1 MSLSTRE
8 NQVQAREGMLIA
20 RETAVTEREARLL
33 ERESRIVVKEKWAAE
48 LHEREKLIHERE
60 RIIHDR
66 EQRLERLQLQR
77 DDKMDIETFNAKHGN
92 QSHWHRLTFSIRTI
106 SSITPSTTISGG
118 SARRIGGSTKS
129 SARCCRSAIGAR
141 WACICAA
148 IFWAMRRSRR
158 RRSSWSPAHATPLN
172 ITL

>member
-1 MSLSTRE
+1 MIFCLVNRSLHVGDNERLIRCTHARLWEGVDGRHAELRLQHMSLSTRE
-8 NQVQAREGMLIA
+8 NQVQARESMLIA

-33 ERESRIVVKEKWAAE
+33 ERENRIVTKEKWAAE

-106 SSITPSTTISGG
+106 SSITPSTT
-118 SARRIGGSTKS
+118 
-129 SARCCRSAIGAR
+129 
-141 WACICAA
+141 
-148 IFWAMRRSRR
+148 
-158 RRSSWSPAHATPLN
+158 SPGKQVPPYLSFFSN
-172 ITL
+172 

>member
-20 RETAVTEREARLL
+20 REAAVTEREARLL

-66 EQRLERLQLQR
+66 EQRLERLQRQQ

-92 QSHWHRLTFSIRTI
+92 QSEI
-106 SSITPSTTISGG
+106 SLDLHLAFEISHQ
-118 SARRIGGSTKS
+118 SPPRRPLQENKS
-129 SARCCRSAIGAR
+129 SPTHLSFLIDSVNRPE
-141 WACICAA
+141 
-148 IFWAMRRSRR
+148 MSRIQT
-158 RRSSWSPAHATPLN
+158 STSV
-172 ITL
+172 